1 MNQAKASIAVI
12 GLGYVGLP
20 LASLFLQNGHTVYG
34 IDVDASKIAKLR
46 NLQSYLSD
54 FTSREIRAM
63 FAGGR
68 FHVSDSFSDIS
79 RADAVIMCVPTPLDR
94 NFEPDLTY
102 VRGAMN
108 NALPYLQKG
117 QLIVLES
124 STYPGTTEEVLLPM
138 IESTGLVVG
147 QTAFLAYS
155 PERIDPG
162 PDQKELHLIPKVL
175 GGVTE
180 KCTET
185 AKAVY
190 ESIFDRVV
198 VVSSPRV
205 AEFTKLLENCQR
217 LINISF
223 MNELAILC
231 EKMNINL
238 WEAIEAA
245 STKPYGFT
253 PYYPGP
259 GIGGHCIPVDPL
271 YLQWK
276 AKQYG
281 GDSKFIE
288 LAHRVNESMPDY
300 VVEKVTR
307 HLSANK
313 PLAESKVFVLGVTYK
328 KDVND
333 LRESSALPIVQKL
346 MEAGA
351 TVNFHDPYINRI
363 EVGGRS
369 LDGVALTKRNIQQ
382 HDCVLILTDHSS
394 ISYETLA
401 SFSHLIFDTRNAT
414 KNIEDRKNIIVI

>member
-1 MNQAKASIAVI
+1 
-12 GLGYVGLP
+12 
-20 LASLFLQNGHTVYG
+20 
-34 IDVDASKIAKLR
+34 
-46 NLQSYLSD
+46 
-54 FTSREIRAM
+54 
-63 FAGGR
+63 
-68 FHVSDSFSDIS
+68 
-79 RADAVIMCVPTPLDR
+79 
-94 NFEPDLTY
+94 
-102 VRGAMN
+102 MN

-231 EKMNINL
+231 EK
-238 WEAIEAA
+238 
-245 STKPYGFT
+245 
-253 PYYPGP
+253 
-259 GIGGHCIPVDPL
+259 
-271 YLQWK
+271 
-276 AKQYG
+276 
-281 GDSKFIE
+281 
-288 LAHRVNESMPDY
+288 
-300 VVEKVTR
+300 
-307 HLSANK
+307 
-313 PLAESKVFVLGVTYK
+313 
-328 KDVND
+328 
-333 LRESSALPIVQKL
+333 
-346 MEAGA
+346 
-351 TVNFHDPYINRI
+351 
-363 EVGGRS
+363 
-369 LDGVALTKRNIQQ
+369 
-382 HDCVLILTDHSS
+382 
-394 ISYETLA
+394 
-401 SFSHLIFDTRNAT
+401 
-414 KNIEDRKNIIVI
+414 

>member
-1 MNQAKASIAVI
+1 
-12 GLGYVGLP
+12 
-20 LASLFLQNGHTVYG
+20 
-34 IDVDASKIAKLR
+34 
-46 NLQSYLSD
+46 
-54 FTSREIRAM
+54 
-63 FAGGR
+63 
-68 FHVSDSFSDIS
+68 
-79 RADAVIMCVPTPLDR
+79 
-94 NFEPDLTY
+94 
-102 VRGAMN
+102 
-108 NALPYLQKG
+108 
-117 QLIVLES
+117 
-124 STYPGTTEEVLLPM
+124 M